1 MNLHVY
7 SRKKWK
13 DKAKRKFQDPPGK
26 SISFQLLFKSM

>member
-13 DKAKRKFQDPPGK
+13 DTAKRKFQDPPAK
-26 SISFQLLFKSM
+26 SISFQLSFKCM